1 MYCNSPEQEEQNN
14 AAVPPPHRIHPI
26 LHQATSIS
34 GNSYRG
40 RLLSIPNHHN
50 NSISNPINIFQLDID
65 HLTVIPPAPEYDLS
79 FYYSDNVEYLG
90 TQIREKYS
98 HLDKNAFKYAG
109 LSKNESEVLEI
120 ESTYIT
126 INLFILAIIITIFS
140 IFWIKGTLLPMYDDA
155 LIMVLLCLT
164 IAAFY
169 STYALYINFVISFS
183 N

>member
-40 RLLSIPNHHN
+40 RLLAIPNHHN

-65 HLTVIPPAPEYDLS
+65 HLTAIPPAPEYDLS
-79 FYYSDNVEYLG
+79 FSYSDNVNYLG

-98 HLDKNAFKYAG
+98 HLY
-109 LSKNESEVLEI
+109 
-120 ESTYIT
+120 
-126 INLFILAIIITIFS
+126 FIYHRI
-140 IFWIKGTLLPMYDDA
+140 
-155 LIMVLLCLT
+155 LIL
-164 IAAFY
+164 
-169 STYALYINFVISFS
+169 
-183 N
+183 